1 MELRNSC
8 IGLRLYEPSTEVSY
22 PGAVIVAC
30 VKGVVDTLHSRE
42 SSMHFYEILS
52 KLIRSLARAYEL

>member
-1 MELRNSC
+1 M
-8 IGLRLYEPSTEVSY
+8 
-22 PGAVIVAC
+22 AC
-30 VKGVVDTLHSRE
+30 VKSVVDTLHYRE